1 MKEPS
6 LTREFADAGFVLQ
19 AVVEELVVM
28 DDPADPYQRDALLAS
43 VPYDE
48 DPLVADSLDA
58 LRPLRDGFSKYAP
71 RAAAARPPEDADAN
85 PDPDRLTN
93 EI

>member
-1 MKEPS
+1 MREPF
-6 LTREFADAGFVLQ
+6 LTREFADAGFVLLE
-19 AVVEELVVM
+19 VVEELVVM
-28 DDPADPYQRDALLAS
+28 DDHADPCRHDALLAS
-43 VPYDE
+43 VPYGA

-58 LRPLRDGFSKYAP
+58 LRHLRDGFSKYEP